1 MFLVYTPYV
10 LLNARAGFSKITASV
25 MGAVDGNQTGGM
37 AMRARLVG
45 AVLVIGAASLLV
57 GCATSEDWRMWRS
70 HNSHFAS
77 GDHAFFS
84 MANNKDGSN
93 PKVTRA
99 DIENSRS
106 QNWWG
111 LYAVNV
117 NPSQI
122 FQN

>member
-1 MFLVYTPYV
+1 
-10 LLNARAGFSKITASV
+10 
-25 MGAVDGNQTGGM
+25 M

-45 AVLVIGAASLLV
+45 AVLVIGTVSLIA

-70 HNSHFAS
+70 HSSHFAS

-93 PKVTRA
+93 PKVTRS

-111 LYAVNV
+111 LYAINV

>member
-1 MFLVYTPYV
+1 
-10 LLNARAGFSKITASV
+10 
-25 MGAVDGNQTGGM
+25 M

-45 AVLVIGAASLLV
+45 MVLAIGTASLLA
-57 GCATSEDWRMWRS
+57 GCASREDWNMWRS
-70 HNSHFAS
+70 HSSHFAS

-93 PKVTRA
+93 PKVTRS

-117 NPSQI
+117 DPSQI